1 MKKNKFSILLAL
13 TTFMFCALS
22 TDAIAQNNYT
32 IDITKVRTDVIRGHL
47 DLGGRSVKGDTIGV
61 NSFYLERNEKPFI
74 PVIGEFHFSR
84 YPHQYWDEELKKMKT
99 GGITVVATYVF
110 WNMHEFKEGK
120 FDWSG
125 DLDVRH
131 FTELCAQNGLD
142 VLMRIGPFAHGEIR
156 NGGLPDWLYGRPI
169 DVRSNDQTYLFYTN
183 RLYQEIGQQLKG
195 LMFKDGGPIIG
206 VQLEN
211 EYQHSTAPW
220 GFTYQDAPKERTVA
234 GRDRKI
240 IQDGVGINNL
250 GNEFSDV
257 GRDHMK
263 TLKKFALKAGLIAP
277 IYTATGWGFATIV
290 EKGSI
295 PVMAGYAY
303 PFWESSIK
311 PSPFYLF
318 KDIHQ
323 KPDYSPVSY
332 DVNLYPSLAAE
343 LGTGMAVTYSRRPK
357 VKGESFLPLM
367 VRTVGSGTNGLGF
380 YMYHGGTTPSIGN
393 YFFTEGAGLHNKSYD
408 YQAPIGEFGNVSSGY
423 YPLKLINYFLKC
435 YGNDVAP
442 LYPILPTTNDSIKAN
457 NTKTLR
463 YSVRGDGNKGYLF
476 MHNFQDHLVMNDL
489 QGLKIDVATKSGV
502 VTFPETGTFTL
513 KAGSSAIF
521 PFNVNYDGVEIRLAT
536 VQPFCSFTNKNKHY
550 NVMVTVDGIAPEIV
564 LKGKTK
570 ITGNG
575 IKTSMRN
582 GNTVVAFAAGKRSE
596 FLANGVSFLI
606 LPNSDAENAYL
617 VGKSDDEKLVI
628 SKALVLDDGEQI
640 SLVSKNQEHI
650 DFAIYPASANV
661 ASVEGTITKAKSQL
675 KNINEWR
682 VSVPKVETGIQLIQA
697 DASHFVLKA
706 GSLDLSKANDVFIT
720 FDYRGDRGICMMNGE
735 LQTDDLY
742 TSKPWT
748 IGLKKFQETLKTNDM
763 YFYFMPMAKDAP
775 YLNYLDKE
783 VLPDFGDKKS
793 FLEIKKPSISVEYKV
808 NVILNKK

>member
-1 MKKNKFSILLAL
+1 MKITKLNALISTLLFVAFS
-13 TTFMFCALS
+13 LS
-22 TDAIAQNNYT
+22 AQNNYK
-32 IDITKVRTDVIRGHL
+32 IDITKVRTEVKRGHL
-47 DLGGRSVKGDTIGV
+47 DLGGRSIKGDTIGV
-61 NSFYLERNEKPFI
+61 NSFYIERNGKPFI

-84 YPHQYWDEELKKMKT
+84 YPHQYWDEQLKKMKA

-120 FDWSG
+120 FDWTG
-125 DLDVRH
+125 DLNVRH
-131 FTELCAQNGLD
+131 FTELCAKNGLE

-169 DVRSNDQTYLFYTN
+169 DVRSNDQPYLFYTN
-183 RLYQEIGQQLKG
+183 RLYQEIGNQLKG

-240 IQDGVGINNL
+240 IQDGVGINTL
-250 GNEFSDV
+250 GNEFADV
-257 GRDHMK
+257 GKDHMK
-263 TLKKFALKAGLIAP
+263 TLKKFALKAGLVAP

-303 PFWESSIK
+303 PFWESSIR
-311 PSPFYLF
+311 PSSFYLF
-318 KDIHQ
+318 KDIQQ

-393 YFFTEGAGLHNKSYD
+393 FFFTEGAGLHNKSYD
-408 YQAPIGEFGNVSSGY
+408 YQAPIGEFGNVSSGF
-423 YPLKLINYFLKC
+423 YPLKLINYFLKS
-435 YGNDVAP
+435 YGDDLAP
-442 LYPILPTTNDSIKAN
+442 LYPILPTTNDSIKATN
-457 NTKTLR
+457 NKTLR

-476 MHNFQDHLVMNDL
+476 MHNFQDHLAMKDL
-489 QGLKIDVATKSGV
+489 QGLKIDVATKSGMV
-502 VTFPETGTFTL
+502 SFPETGNFTL
-513 KAGSSAIF
+513 KAGCSAIF
-521 PFNVNYDGVEIRLAT
+521 PFNINYDGVEIRLAT
-536 VQPFCSFTNKNKHY
+536 VQPFCSFTNKNKRY
-550 NVMVTVDGIAPEIV
+550 NVMVSVDGIAPEMV
-564 LKGKTK
+564 LKGKVK
-570 ITGNG
+570 VTGNG
-575 IKTSMRN
+575 IKTSIRN
-582 GNTVVAFAAGKRSE
+582 GNTVVAFANGKRSG
-596 FLANGVSFLI
+596 FQVNGVSFLV

-617 VGKSDDEKLVI
+617 VGKTDDEKLVI

-640 SLVSKNQEHI
+640 SLVSKNQENV

-661 ASVEGTITKAKSQL
+661 ASVEGKITKAKSQL
-675 KNINEWR
+675 KNIGEWNLNL
-682 VSVPKVETGIQLIQA
+682 PKIETGIQLIQA

-748 IGLKKFQETLKTNDM
+748 IGLKKFQEALKTNDM

-775 YLNYLDKE
+775 YLNYLEKE

-808 NVILNKK
+808 NITIE